1 MEQTAT
7 IIINWNGWKD
17 TIECLSSFKQPPD
30 NLHFFIVDNAS
41 SNNSVGQLEIFLKTS
56 PFAYKLYSISEFEQN
71 FDKTKNVSL
80 IQNDKNVGFAGG
92 TNMILKFLLNHGF
105 YSYAWLLNND
115 TIVTGET
122 LTHLQNGLSQNNKN
136 AFCGSVI
143 LDYYKPELVQCCGVN
158 HYKYLGISKLFLK
171 NQIWDSIKSSN
182 RLKNAHQDYQN
193 GASLLVD
200 LDKVTDI
207 GLMDEIFFLY
217 SEEADWQFRAKRKGL
232 SNVLSLKSIIYHKG
246 SMSTSGKKD
255 IFFYNYNRSAI
266 LLTRKNF
273 GGIASLT
280 STLSLIVITMVRSK
294 FSYKSF
300 VAGIKGIYAGW
311 KINIK

>member
-255 IFFYNYNRSAI
+255 IF
-266 LLTRKNF
+266 L
-273 GGIASLT
+273 
-280 STLSLIVITMVRSK
+280 
-294 FSYKSF
+294 
-300 VAGIKGIYAGW
+300 
-311 KINIK
+311 